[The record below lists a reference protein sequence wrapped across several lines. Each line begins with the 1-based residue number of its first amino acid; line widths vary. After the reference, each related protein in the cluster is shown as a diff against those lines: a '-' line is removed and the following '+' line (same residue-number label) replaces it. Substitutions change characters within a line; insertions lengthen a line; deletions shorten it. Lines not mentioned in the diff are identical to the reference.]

1 MTYRHRVVLEI
12 VGLAA
17 GAPVTMAA
25 FSGWRNQA
33 KMGKMSKKYEE
44 ILLLS
49 VPPGWS
55 GPLLVMCVSFVI
67 FALLWMLLAK
77 RCTSRRILHKYKLV
91 TALDGVTYSTTQI
104 HSLIYIFIILIN
116 ETYCT
121 LLFARCLALALHSWC
136 S

>member
-12 VGLAA
+12 VGLSA

-91 TALDGVTYSTTQI
+91 TALDGVTY
-104 HSLIYIFIILIN
+104 
-116 ETYCT
+116 CT
-121 LLFARCLALALHSWC
+121 NIQHKYSR
-136 S
+136 

>member
-1 MTYRHRVVLEI
+1 MTYLHRAVLEI

-25 FSGWRNQA
+25 FSGWRNQ
-33 KMGKMSKKYEE
+33 GKMSKKYEE

-91 TALDGVTYSTTQI
+91 TALDGVTYST
-104 HSLIYIFIILIN
+104 HKYIQVQ
-116 ETYCT
+116 TRDG
-121 LLFARCLALALHSWC
+121 A
-136 S
+136 